1 MWVPKWY
8 FEAQARK
15 MDDLERRTKR
25 LELII
30 LEDAK
35 RKMANLSDK
44 EVGTSVK
51 NGMLTIEEI
60 INQSV
65 DGRRFF
71 IN

>member
-1 MWVPKWY
+1 MWIPKWY

-35 RKMANLSDK
+35 RKIASLS
-44 EVGTSVK
+44 EEAGSYGK
-51 NGMLTIEEI
+51 NGILTIEEI

-65 DGRRFF
+65 
-71 IN
+71 NTV

>member
-1 MWVPKWY
+1 MWIPKWY

-35 RKMANLSDK
+35 RKIASLSD
-44 EVGTSVK
+44 EEAGSYGK
-51 NGMLTIEEI
+51 NGILSIEEI

-65 DGRRFF
+65 
-71 IN
+71 NTV